1 MRGSTTKEQL
11 LRETWDTLT
20 RARSTRR
27 VWFLAPGD
35 FLHAYLHFD
44 LLPWDDVRFVID
56 QPAADRLTGGV
67 PNIQERVYVCGH
79 IHFGIACSQEW
90 FEVLQNV
97 FSEDLFVN
105 FLI

>member
-56 QPAADRLTGGV
+56 QSTADRLTNGV
-67 PNIQERVYVCGH
+67 PNIQQRVYVRDH
-79 IHFGIACSQEW
+79 IRFGIVCSHDW

-97 FSEDLFVN
+97 FPEDLFVN
-105 FLI
+105 LMI